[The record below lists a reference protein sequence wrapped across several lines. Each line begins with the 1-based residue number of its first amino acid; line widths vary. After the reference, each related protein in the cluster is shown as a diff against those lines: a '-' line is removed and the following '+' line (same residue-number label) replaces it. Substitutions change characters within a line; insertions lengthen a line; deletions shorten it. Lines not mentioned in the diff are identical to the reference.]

1 MLLRMW
7 VTSKDTNLDSSD
19 ESAKGSSDFQFFP
32 QMVLMISFREK
43 LKQITQ
49 EKETVAVIPA

>member
-1 MLLRMW
+1 M
-7 VTSKDTNLDSSD
+7 TSKDTNLDSSD